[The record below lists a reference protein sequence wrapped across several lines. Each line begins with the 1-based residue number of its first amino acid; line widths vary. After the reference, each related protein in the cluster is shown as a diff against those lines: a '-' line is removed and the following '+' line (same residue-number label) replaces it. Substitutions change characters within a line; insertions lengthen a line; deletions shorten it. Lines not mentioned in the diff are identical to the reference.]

1 MAAALTESQF
11 WSRHV
16 RNSFPGYIE
25 RIESLASLGVPDTF
39 FTTDGGLTG
48 WIELK
53 VLRRVERVQPNEVVN
68 WGIRREQATWHW
80 RWARA
85 QGISLILVAQPM
97 RGGVMY
103 YWFHGCYALRARMM
117 QMPVPFYAASN
128 LDWKRILRCA
138 IPTDDVD
145 VIQSL
150 ADEVAGCA

>member
-1 MAAALTESQF
+1 MAASLTESQF
-11 WSRHV
+11 WSRQV
-16 RNSFPGYIE
+16 RNGFPGYIE

-39 FTTDGGLTG
+39 FTTGGLTG

-53 VLRRVERVQPNEVVN
+53 VLRRVERVRPNEVVN

-117 QMPVPFYAASN
+117 QMPVPFYAAST

-138 IPTDDVD
+138 TPTDDVD

-150 ADEVAGCA
+150 ANEVAGCA